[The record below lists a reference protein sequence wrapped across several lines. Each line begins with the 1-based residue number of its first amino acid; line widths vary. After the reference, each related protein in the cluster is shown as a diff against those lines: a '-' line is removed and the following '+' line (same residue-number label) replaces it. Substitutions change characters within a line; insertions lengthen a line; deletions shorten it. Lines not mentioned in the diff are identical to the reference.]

1 MSLYFWF
8 NEDTRLKTSWSY
20 SYDKVE
26 EEEEEEGEEEEL
38 GGVGRESGGCKE
50 AEKQWSKVNVVVVVV
65 GGGGM
70 RGFSWQ
76 IDLRRPCQ

>member
-26 EEEEEEGEEEEL
+26 EKEGEEEEL

-50 AEKQWSKVNVVVVVV
+50 AEKQWSKVKVVVG

-76 IDLRRPCQ
+76 YDLD